1 MCFFWFLPLL
11 TATKMKSKLPT
22 MFSRPCTLI
31 PYCLSDRLS
40 CYFSLWTIQGIKCEW
55 CSLDQCSFQ
64 EAPFLTI
71 ISFSFDWTFFSF
83 LGHSHHFP
91 VAGPLHLF
99 FTLESFGYSSLSSKI
114 IHSSVCLTTLT
125 HVVLPIFH
133 HFNTAY
139 CLYGLVTF
147 FLCLLPKYKLYD
159 LKDSFCF
166 VHCVMFNTQYRVW
179 YMEGTQIFVERVNE

>member
-31 PYCLSDRLS
+31 PYCLSDCLS
-40 CYFSLWTIQGIKCEW
+40 CYFPLWAIQGIKCEW

-91 VAGPLHLF
+91 DAGPLHLF
-99 FTLESFGYSSLSSKI
+99 FTRVLWLLKSQLKNHSFLSMSYHP
-114 IHSSVCLTTLT
+114 HSCGPTYFS
-125 HVVLPIFH
+125 PFQ
-133 HFNTAY
+133 Y
-139 CLYGLVTF
+139 
-147 FLCLLPKYKLYD
+147 CLLPLWPCH
-159 LKDSFCF
+159 LFSVSF
-166 VHCVMFNTQYRVW
+166 T
-179 YMEGTQIFVERVNE
+179 GT